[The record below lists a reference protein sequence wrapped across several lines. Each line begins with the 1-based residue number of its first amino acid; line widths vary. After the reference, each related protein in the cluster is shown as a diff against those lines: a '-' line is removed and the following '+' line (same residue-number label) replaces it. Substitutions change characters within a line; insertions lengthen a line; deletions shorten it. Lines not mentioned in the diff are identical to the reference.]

1 MPSGRDDLAAAV
13 TERPLALCRR
23 LDLVVRPQWHG
34 PERHW
39 VVKDPLTLRYF
50 YFTDEEHA
58 VWEAVDGRRS
68 LAQIQREFQAR
79 FAPAQL
85 KLDRLQGFLAQLHRS
100 GLIVAERAGQ
110 GEQLLERGRQR
121 RRDELLQSLGN
132 LLALRLR
139 GIDPD
144 RLLDW
149 LAPSVNWL
157 FSRWFF
163 AIWCAIVF
171 AALSVVGLQLGE
183 IERRL
188 PEFSAFFGGG
198 NLLLL
203 LATLL
208 GVKTLHELGHALA
221 CKRFGGECHEIGIQF
236 LVFTPCLYCNVSDAW
251 LLPSKWQRIAISA
264 AGIYVELLLAALA
277 TLVWRYSEP
286 GLLNSLALNVM
297 FVCSLGTLLF
307 NGNPLLRYDGYY
319 ILSDLTE
326 TPNLEL
332 RSRAALG
339 RLLASWCLGVE
350 WHEAAHLRD
359 DRRRWLA
366 LYAAA
371 AGVYRCLLLVTI
383 YFYLRKI
390 LAPLGLGSLADGFFL
405 IAIVGL
411 TVPAINRLGRFFREA
426 HMKRQLHP
434 GRLLATC
441 GVLGLLAVGIA
452 CVPLPYR
459 VSAPLVLQP
468 IGAKHVYV
476 TVEGNLQQALRPGE
490 QVRAGEPLATLVN
503 YRLQRERAQLESER
517 NQQQVQL
524 KLLEMQRGTAADAS
538 QNLPAAQQALAELDE
553 RLAQLREHEAR
564 LVLKSPRAGIVIP
577 PPEKQEPAGPAGK
590 LPAWQGTPLEPDN
603 VGSHL
608 AAGTL
613 LCLVG
618 DPAQLEAVAV
628 LPQSEVEFVRPS
640 QRVRLALDQWPQEI
654 LGGTV
659 KEIAKIEAEAQPG
672 QLVAAE
678 KLATRTDSA
687 GRAQPLETSYQ
698 VRIALDAH
706 RALLLPGA
714 PGRCKIAARSQ
725 PLAQRLGRYL
735 SRTFRFTAPE

>member
-1 MPSGRDDLAAAV
+1 MPAAASDLTAAV
-13 TERPLALCRR
+13 TERPLALRR
-23 LDLVVRPQWHG
+23 RQDLVVRPQWHG
-34 PERHW
+34 QERYW

-58 VWEAVDGRRS
+58 VWAAVDGQRS

-85 KLDRLQGFLAQLHRS
+85 KLDRLQSFLVQLHRN
-100 GLIVAERAGQ
+100 GLIVAERGGQ
-110 GEQLLERGRQR
+110 GEQLLLRGRR
-121 RRDELLQSLGN
+121 RRREELFQALGN

-144 RLLDW
+144 RW
-149 LAPSVNWL
+149 LGWFAPRMRWL
-157 FSRWFF
+157 FSRWFV
-163 AIWCAIVF
+163 AIWCLVVL
-171 AALSVVGLQLGE
+171 AAVAVVALQMGE

-203 LATLL
+203 LATLV
-208 GVKTLHELGHALA
+208 GVKTLHELGHAVA

-251 LLPSKWQRIAISA
+251 LLPNKWQRIAISA

-277 TLVWRYSEP
+277 TFVWWFSEP
-286 GLLNSLALNVM
+286 GLLNSLALNLI

-319 ILSDLTE
+319 ILSDWTE

-339 RLLASWCLGVE
+339 RLLASWCLGIE
-350 WHEAAHLRD
+350 WREAAHLRD

-371 AGVYRCLLLVTI
+371 AGVYRGLLLVTI
-383 YFYLRKI
+383 YFYLRK
-390 LAPLGLGSLADGFFL
+390 LLSPLGLGALAAGFFL
-405 IAIVGL
+405 VALVGL
-411 TVPAINRLGRFFREA
+411 VVPTLYRLGRFFREA

-441 GVLGLLAVGIA
+441 GGLGLLVLGIA
-452 CVPLPYR
+452 LVPLPFR
-459 VSAPLVLQP
+459 VAAPLVLQP
-468 IGAKHVYV
+468 IGAKRVYV
-476 TVEGNLQQALRPGE
+476 TVEGNLQRAVRPGE
-490 QVRAGEPLATLVN
+490 QVQAGAPLATLVN
-503 YRLQRERAQLESER
+503 YPLQRERLQLESDR
-517 NQQQVQL
+517 NQQRVQIA
-524 KLLEMQRGTAADAS
+524 LLEMQRGTTTDAS
-538 QNLPAAQQALAELDE
+538 QNLPAAEQALKELDE
-553 RLAQLREHEAR
+553 RLAQLREHESR
-564 LVLKSPRAGIVIP
+564 LMLTAPQAGTVIP
-577 PPEKQEPAGPAGK
+577 PPHKLASAGAAGK
-590 LPAWQGTPLEPDN
+590 LPAWQGTPLQPEN

-618 DPAQLEAVAV
+618 DPARLEAVAV
-628 LPQSEVEFVRPS
+628 LPQSEVEFVRIG
-640 QRVRLALDQWPQEI
+640 QRVRIALDQWPQEI

-659 KEIAKIEAEAQPG
+659 EEIAKIEAEAPPEQLAATG
-672 QLVAAE
+672 Q
-678 KLATRTDSA
+678 LATRTDSF
-687 GRAQPLETSYQ
+687 GRARPLETSYQ

-714 PGRCKIAARSQ
+714 PGRCKIAAQPQ
-725 PLAQRLGRYL
+725 PLAQRVGRYL
-735 SRTFRFTAPE
+735 SRTFRFDAPR